1 MQISFGPLGPGDYE
15 KVAHIAVAPE
25 QVRFSGT
32 VEDAFA
38 SPSPTLDFYAI
49 ELDGNPVGFFKI
61 DLDYQRE
68 HGFALPG
75 ELGLRTVMLETAQQG
90 KGVASQSLRALPAFL
105 NEHYPEATSLAL
117 TVNTANAGAIRC
129 YISSGF
135 SDTGELYLG
144 GDQGP
149 QHVMRM
155 ALT

>member
-1 MQISFGPLGPGDYE
+1 MQISFGPIGPGDYH

-61 DLDYQRE
+61 DLDYRRE
-68 HGFALPG
+68 HDFALPG

-105 NEHYPEATSLAL
+105 KKHYPEATSLAL

-149 QHVMRM
+149 QHVMRL